1 MDEEREEITKTP
13 LEKED
18 ELSSSVPRVGFV
30 GLQVSVRLSLQIR
43 YLIELRWLFI
53 RVATS

>member
-18 ELSSSVPRVGFV
+18 ELSSSVLRVGFV